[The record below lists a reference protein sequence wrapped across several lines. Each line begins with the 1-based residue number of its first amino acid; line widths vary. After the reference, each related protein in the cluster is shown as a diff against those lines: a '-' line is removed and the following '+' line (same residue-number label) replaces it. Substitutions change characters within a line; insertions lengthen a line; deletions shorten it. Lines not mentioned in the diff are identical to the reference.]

1 MIKTELNRSLGSMSL
16 LIVPFLDVHSVMLCC
31 FWCYLLPVWE
41 LDLDL
46 WPWCSP
52 CIGMRHIC
60 VQTHLFFFPVLQ
72 SQNLTQL
79 KKAWECKQVNTS
91 YVKAVHDWKDLG
103 HFQKSL
109 VLTMGSCWRQQLAYR
124 RPDPLLSRT
133 VSEPAG
139 SNINRR
145 RNLLENSLIET
156 LPAPSC
162 NIVQVQQRAPD
173 LFCTLLL
180 SAQLEGTQV
189 TPGPEPWPCTA
200 RTCSSPQQSWS
211 VCRWSLFIQDH
222 HSSKPHCCCC
232 HVVTPTESL
241 QEEGKAVIIDTDPR
255 TSLLFS
261 VVFRSP
267 LRLNHMVTCREHQEW
282 LSSNIKDFSMSFSH
296 SSLIHPWFCFCFSG
310 YSVTLSVSHTYAV
323 WF

>member
-31 FWCYLLPVWE
+31 IWCYLLPVWE

-72 SQNLTQL
+72 SRNLTQL

-91 YVKAVHDWKDLG
+91 YVKAVHDWKDLD
-103 HFQKSL
+103 HFAKSL

-145 RNLLENSLIET
+145 RKLINRNTPSSLLQHSSG
-156 LPAPSC
+156 A
-162 NIVQVQQRAPD
+162 
-173 LFCTLLL
+173 
-180 SAQLEGTQV
+180 
-189 TPGPEPWPCTA
+189 TA
-200 RTCSSPQQSWS
+200 GSWS
-211 VCRWSLFIQDH
+211 VL
-222 HSSKPHCCCC
+222 HSAP
-232 HVVTPTESL
+232 VRPAGGNT
-241 QEEGKAVIIDTDPR
+241 GDPWPG
-255 TSLLFS
+255 TLTLH
-261 VVFRSP
+261 SP
-267 LRLNHMVTCREHQEW
+267 DL
-282 LSSNIKDFSMSFSH
+282 
-296 SSLIHPWFCFCFSG
+296 
-310 YSVTLSVSHTYAV
+310 
-323 WF
+323 